1 MPEGTFQDEG
11 SSFKRKLSKREK
23 KQLKKQEKLNRIKSA
38 GNGVT
43 TQDENDSG
51 VAEKLYTGTDH
62 LTIGEVV
69 MKHFQIIERPLD
81 RAAAVFTL
89 CT

>member
-38 GNGVT
+38 GNGI

-51 VAEKLYTGTDH
+51 VAEKLYTGITKS
-62 LTIGEVV
+62 L
-69 MKHFQIIERPLD
+69 KSYF
-81 RAAAVFTL
+81 
-89 CT
+89 